1 MSHVVV
7 DSRMVNLDKFEA
19 KLKELDKD
27 TRSEV
32 IVRALCSGALLIQ
45 NQAKENVHAKLN
57 TTGLATGTLARSI
70 HIGSHTELAN
80 DFSGGEDEEYSDI
93 GSPKPRGFKASVRI
107 GTNLVYAAIHEFGG
121 VIYAKKA
128 PALVFQTEDDE
139 WHRVDS
145 VTIPPR
151 PYLRPAWD
159 EKIDAAVK
167 EVGVAL
173 GKLIEEA
180 MR

>member
-80 DFSGGEDEEYSDI
+80 DFSGGEGYSDI

-121 VIYAKKA
+121 VIHAKKA
-128 PALVFQTEDDE
+128 PALVFKTADGQ
-139 WHRVDS
+139 WHRVTS

-159 EKIDAAVK
+159 KKINAAVK